1 MDGDQ
6 TILLPPPDAEERMRK
21 GGKGNDGQKTFAFDR
36 SYWSFDRNDKNFAG
50 QDSLYSDLGIPLL
63 DNAVRCHLANDFSQ
77 SPEYWCPSKLTTR
90 NLSFKDTTIAS
101 SLTARLDLENRTV

>member
-21 GGKGNDGQKTFAFDR
+21 GGKGNDGQKIFAFDR

-63 DNAVRCHLANDFSQ
+63 DNAVRCPLANDFSQ
-77 SPEYWCPSKLTTR
+77 IPEYWCPSMLTTH
-90 NLSFKDTTIAS
+90 NPSFKDTTIAS
-101 SLTARLDLENRTV
+101 SLTARRDLESRTV